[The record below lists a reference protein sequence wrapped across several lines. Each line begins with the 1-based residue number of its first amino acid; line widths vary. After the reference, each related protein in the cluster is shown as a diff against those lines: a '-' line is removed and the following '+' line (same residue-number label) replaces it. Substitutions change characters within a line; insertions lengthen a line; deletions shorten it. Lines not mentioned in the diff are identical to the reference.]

1 MEAACGRAFHRAA
14 KRRAEQR
21 VERFLDAAQEIVA
34 EKGTTDFT
42 VQEVV
47 DRSMQ
52 SLRSFHQHFD
62 GKHELLP
69 ALFEDAMSTSG
80 EECNAPAAAEQA
92 GPLDRLKVVV
102 QELFESSHP
111 GPSGRQRPLF
121 TDFALRLLVSH
132 PAETRVA
139 NAPLLALI
147 RAGGGA
153 RGRPSAAF
161 GLHGAPGGRGDPAD
175 GPVQRPVER
184 AGGGP
189 PAHRGRDLGLLRER
203 PHARLT
209 AREPTLQRRRG
220 LFAGRDAHRAPPLN
234 VPHAAGPELRAR
246 EPGVSRG

>member
-62 GKHELLP
+62 GKHELLL

-102 QELFESSHP
+102 RNCS
-111 GPSGRQRPLF
+111 RAR
-121 TDFALRLLVSH
+121 T
-132 PAETRVA
+132 PAR
-139 NAPLLALI
+139 
-147 RAGGGA
+147 
-153 RGRPSAAF
+153 
-161 GLHGAPGGRGDPAD
+161 PGGSVRCSRTSRCACWSRT
-175 GPVQRPVER
+175 RP
-184 AGGGP
+184 
-189 PAHRGRDLGLLRER
+189 
-203 PHARLT
+203 
-209 AREPTLQRRRG
+209 RRG
-220 LFAGRDAHRAPPLN
+220 SRTHRCS
-234 VPHAAGPELRAR
+234 H
-246 EPGVSRG
+246 